1 MGVGVSEMRGKS
13 KKALSRVEEAIA
25 NYDAAIRID
34 PEDAEVY
41 FKRGLARKALRQLAL
56 AKNDFRCA
64 RSLVQKQGLAEL
76 SFSINRELDQ
86 LNKEQFKV
94 EPHSSEYASGVDP
107 DNLKDLL
114 HDLDD
119 AIFITKNAS

>member
-1 MGVGVSEMRGKS
+1 MGGEVSEMRGQSKS
-13 KKALSRVEEAIA
+13 AFSRVEKAIA
-25 NYDAAIRID
+25 SLDAAIRIN

-64 RSLVQKQGLAEL
+64 QSLAQKQGLAEL
-76 SFSINRELDQ
+76 SFSVDRELDQ
-86 LNKEQFKV
+86 LNKEPFKV
-94 EPHSSEYASGVDP
+94 EPHSSEYVSGVDP
-107 DNLKDLL
+107 DNLKEFL

-119 AIFITKNAS
+119 ALFIRKSAK

>member
-1 MGVGVSEMRGKS
+1 MRGQS

-41 FKRGLARKALRQLAL
+41 FKRGLARKALGQLAL

-64 RSLVQKQGLAEL
+64 QSLAQKQGLAEL

-86 LNKEQFKV
+86 FNKEPFKV
-94 EPHSSEYASGVDP
+94 EPYSSKYAPGVDS
-107 DNLKDLL
+107 DKLKDLL

-119 AIFITKNAS
+119 ELFIRKNAT